1 MWPNKIRDRSV
12 QSPSRRGARG
22 AGRVSST
29 WPGDGFGDDVTTTV
43 EVILVEVRE
52 RLQVLRSLAEWEAFK
67 ATVLGPKGS
76 FTGVMKGI
84 RELPR
89 EERPAFGRRLNEVKR
104 EAETLFG
111 QALERIKESEMVA
124 SLGPPIDPTLP
135 GGEDGPGTRHIISQ
149 VGEEICQIFRRI
161 GFAVEE
167 GSEIETEFF
176 CFDAL
181 NTPPDHPARDLQD
194 TYYLHTE
201 AKVANVSK
209 RNAERY
215 LLRTHTSTVQIRTM
229 LERQPPLRI
238 ISPGRVFRRDT
249 ADATHAANFHQIE
262 GLYVDRKVGV
272 TDLKATLDFF
282 IKSLLGVDARTRFR
296 PHFFPY
302 TEPSFEVDFHSA
314 HLDKV
319 GTEWTEIMG
328 CGIVHPAVFEAVGYD
343 PREWSGFAFGMGIE
357 RIAMVLTG
365 VDDIRYF
372 YQNDLRLLRQFR
384 PEIS

>member
-1 MWPNKIRDRSV
+1 MLR
-12 QSPSRRGARG
+12 
-22 AGRVSST
+22 
-29 WPGDGFGDDVTTTV
+29 DGFGDDVTTSV
-43 EVILVEVRE
+43 EAILVEVRE
-52 RLQVLRSLAEWEAFK
+52 GLQGLRSLAEWEVFK

-76 FTGVMKGI
+76 LTLAMRGI
-84 RELPR
+84 GELPR
-89 EERPAFGRRLNEVKR
+89 EERPAFGRHLNEVKR
-104 EAETLFG
+104 KAESLFGETLKQIQEG
-111 QALERIKESEMVA
+111 EMFA

-135 GGEDGPGTRHIISQ
+135 GGGDGPGTQHIISQ
-149 VGEEICQIFRRI
+149 VGKEICQIFRRI

-181 NTPPDHPARDLQD
+181 NTQPDHPARDLQD
-194 TYYLHTE
+194 TYYLSAE

-209 RNAERY
+209 RNVERY

-262 GLYVDRKVGV
+262 GLYIDREVSV

-282 IKSLLGVDARTRFR
+282 IKSLLGVDAKSRFR

-343 PREWSGFAFGMGIE
+343 PREWTGFAFGMGIE

-365 VDDIRYF
+365 VDDIRYL
-372 YQNDLRLLRQFR
+372 YQNDLRLLRQFG
-384 PEIS
+384 PGSS

>member
-1 MWPNKIRDRSV
+1 MT
-12 QSPSRRGARG
+12 A
-22 AGRVSST
+22 
-29 WPGDGFGDDVTTTV
+29 TV
-43 EVILVEVRE
+43 EGILVEVQE
-52 RLQVLRSLAEWEAFK
+52 RLQGLRSLAEWEAFK

-76 FTGVMKGI
+76 FTEVMKGI

-111 QALERIKESEMVA
+111 EALERIKESELVA

-194 TYYLHTE
+194 TYYLPAE
-201 AKVANVSK
+201 ATVANVPK

-215 LLRTHTSTVQIRTM
+215 LLRAHTSTVQIRTM

-249 ADATHAANFHQIE
+249 PDATHAANFHQIE
-262 GLYVDRKVGV
+262 GLYVDRNVGV

-282 IKSLLGVDARTRFR
+282 VKSLLGVDAKSRFR

-343 PREWSGFAFGMGIE
+343 PHEWSGYAFGMGIE

-365 VDDIRYF
+365 VDDIRYL

-384 PEIS
+384 LEIS